1 MSYSEDYYMA
11 DGGNRNKE
19 VDRREIDGVTYF
31 DRGDREADGK
41 LYKRLAVQTHF
52 IGRGEDYIAVIKQYI
67 LPVYQ
72 AGDMVMLGEKAIAM
86 CQDNTVEKKDV
97 KIGFWAKFLSRFASR
112 SKHGVA
118 MDEPYK
124 LQLAIDLKG
133 LPRILLASILGGI
146 CRIFGKRGVFYDI
159 AGKDIAGIDGFYAA
173 SSFEI
178 YHDLAVLVPKDPDGV
193 CAEIEREFSMASALV
208 DANDLD
214 IEILGRS
221 PSLSDKPEEFLA
233 ELIRDNPAGQSDELT
248 PFVIVRE
255 IREVNGHAE

>member
-1 MSYSEDYYMA
+1 MA
-11 DGGNRNKE
+11 EGGNRNKE
-19 VDRREIDGVTYF
+19 ADRRETDGITYF
-31 DRGDREADGK
+31 DRGDRAVDGK

-52 IGRGEDYIAVIKQYI
+52 IGRGEDYIAIIKQYI
-67 LPVYQ
+67 LPVYA
-72 AGDMVMLGEKAIAM
+72 AGDIVMLGEKAIAM

-124 LQLAIDLKG
+124 LQLAINLKG
-133 LPRILLASILGGI
+133 LPRILLASVLGGI

-193 CAEIEREFSMASALV
+193 CAEIERELGVVNALA

-214 IEILGRS
+214 VEILGRS
-221 PSLSDKPEEFLA
+221 PSLSDKSA
-233 ELIRDNPAGQSDELT
+233 ELIAEFVRDNPAGQSDELT
-248 PFVIVRE
+248 PFIIVRE
-255 IREVNGHAE
+255 ICEVDECAE